1 MDINCDFC
9 GSESFKN
16 RPLKVYSQ
24 ISKKSVSYYRCKECA
39 SLRQFPLPDEKT
51 ITDYYE
57 SYKEI
62 KSEMNPGYLEQ
73 SQLAPFF
80 KERDMTL
87 AEIGFDT
94 SAIKEQ
100 ANVEVGCANG
110 HFLRYLKSKEG
121 SEVTGIDI
129 SQSLLDSIVIDDV
142 KLLAGDLSL
151 VEADSIGNLFLFN
164 VLEHFR
170 ELHKEMALVESRLKK
185 DGNLIV
191 EVPLAGLV
199 SNFFSARWRFLMPD
213 EHLHIPSIKGLKMLL
228 AAYGFKI
235 IGATRFGSGFT
246 TGMINNGL
254 KRALDR
260 LAKQHSFGDRGAFLC
275 KRL

>member
-9 GSESFKN
+9 GSESFNK

-24 ISKKSVSYYRCKECA
+24 ISKKRVSYYRCKECA
-39 SLRQFPLPDEKT
+39 SLHQFPLPDHKT
-51 ITDYYE
+51 ITEYYE

-94 SAIKEQ
+94 VAIKGHS
-100 ANVEVGCANG
+100 NVEVGCANG

-121 SEVTGIDI
+121 REVTGIDI
-129 SQSLLDSIVIDDV
+129 SQSLLDTIVIDDV
-142 KLLAGDLSL
+142 TLIAGDLSL

-185 DGNLIV
+185 EGNLII

-199 SNFFSARWRFLMPD
+199 STFFSAKWRFLMPD
-213 EHLHIPSIKGLKMLL
+213 EHLHIPSIKGFKRLL
-228 AAYGFKI
+228 SAYGFKI

-246 TGMINNGL
+246 TGMINNRVKRGL
-254 KRALDR
+254 DT
-260 LAKQHSFGDRGAFLC
+260 LAKQRSFGDRGAFLC